1 MFPFK
6 HFPSSLV
13 GIHSHFIDFF
23 ISRVSHKRLSGGESN
38 WQLVGERSISAHVNI
53 PKRKFERKI
62 MLHGLHHNCDSMH
75 VHAFL

>member
-1 MFPFK
+1 MLLFK
-6 HFPSSLV
+6 QFPSSLV

-23 ISRVSHKRLSGGESN
+23 ISKVSHKRLSGGGSN

-62 MLHGLHHNCDSMH
+62 MLHG
-75 VHAFL
+75 